1 MQFSSRLTI
10 KCYLLI
16 VDISLLLVILNLTFV
31 SKAHCQI
38 FLDVY
43 ILGYRLILE
52 YMVMMSILVNLME
65 PPSCFFLFIYLYFP
79 LYKVLQFY

>member
-16 VDISLLLVILNLTFV
+16 VDISLLLVILNLIFV

-38 FLDVY
+38 FLEVY
-43 ILGYRLILE
+43 ILGYKLILE
-52 YMVMMSILVNLME
+52 YMVVMSILVIFDGTSIMF
-65 PPSCFFLFIYLYFP
+65 FFLYIYIFHL
-79 LYKVLQFY
+79 